1 MNSAS
6 GINPEMEGGNRTT
19 TKIYS
24 HFYIC
29 KLCSASLSLVS
40 GHKPG
45 KRSKG
50 GVEQRV
56 ERQWKDFLASSK
68 KHYGEQPG
76 WLLALSCFLPF
87 FISCEPTSL
96 PDLRQ

>member
-29 KLCSASLSLVS
+29 KLCLASLVR
-40 GHKPG
+40 KRPQAWQAQRG
-45 KRSKG
+45 K
-50 GVEQRV
+50 
-56 ERQWKDFLASSK
+56 
-68 KHYGEQPG
+68 
-76 WLLALSCFLPF
+76 
-87 FISCEPTSL
+87 
-96 PDLRQ
+96 